1 MKDYYKDDEYWRKN
15 INKELEDDYWIEEY
29 KEYLTNKGKCL
40 DLACGI
46 GQYTKYF
53 MDLGY
58 DVTSADI
65 SEIALNKVKTFNK
78 NIVKFDMRE
87 PFPFEDESF
96 DMVYA
101 NLALHYF
108 SDKDTKFIIGEIKR
122 ILKKGGMLIGSV
134 NGLDCYANIRDK
146 FEEIEPHFYY
156 YDDKYYRLSNVGDV
170 KRYLKELKIIKIDEK
185 STVRFGFK
193 KNYII
198 FVAKK

>member
-1 MKDYYKDDEYWRKN
+1 
-15 INKELEDDYWIEEY
+15 
-29 KEYLTNKGKCL
+29 
-40 DLACGI
+40 
-46 GQYTKYF
+46 
-53 MDLGY
+53 MDMGY

-65 SEIALNKVKTFNK
+65 SDIALAKVKEFNK
-78 NIVKFDMRE
+78 NVIKFDMRE
-87 PFPFEDESF
+87 TFPLKDETY

-108 SDKDTKFIIGEIKR
+108 SDKDTKFILGEIKR
-122 ILKKGGMLIGSV
+122 VLKKGGILIGSV

-156 YDDKYYRLSNVGDV
+156 YDDKYYRLSNVEDV
-170 KRYLKELKIIKIDEK
+170 KRYLNQLEIVKIDEK
-185 STVRFGFK
+185 STIRFGFK